1 MKLRRS
7 VVSAALAAALFVSAS
22 AAQPQTTTLLL
33 RSAFD
38 ARHTSSKAIEIFKA
52 EAERRSRGSIQVELN
67 TATDVVSTRAV
78 LDDVR
83 IQNIFGTWILT
94 SHMAHLIPEMGALGL
109 PYLFDNYD
117 QIARALKG
125 PVGAAIEA
133 RLAAKGFTLL
143 GFMVYGAQNVMNAKR
158 PLRTL
163 DDFRGLKLRALPDE
177 THLATFRALGAN
189 AVGLDFKDL
198 AFALRQG
205 DIDGSENSYSII
217 YNFELYKY
225 GKYLSDS
232 AHVLDLIAFVVNRKA
247 FMSLQPEQQKAI
259 REAAAIALPP
269 QWKMVEAGEAEALA
283 KLEESGMQF
292 DPLPPETRVALRRAT
307 AAVVED
313 ARTRVGDEL
322 INSMLAASKSGR
334 ARATTTDTVG
344 RRDRQG
350 QISTKRN

>member
-1 MKLRRS
+1 MKLRHF
-7 VVSAALAAALFVSAS
+7 VVSAALAGAVLAFAE
-22 AAQPQTTTLLL
+22 AAQAQTTTLLL

-38 ARHTSSKAIEIFKA
+38 AQHTSSKAIEVFKA
-52 EAERRSRGSIQVELN
+52 EAEHRSGGSIQVELN
-67 TATDVVSTRAV
+67 TAKGVVSTKAV

-83 IQNIFGTWILT
+83 TQNVFGTWILT

-117 QIARALKG
+117 QVARALKG

-177 THLATFRALGAN
+177 THLTTFRALGAT

-198 AFALRQG
+198 EFALRQG
-205 DIDGSENSYSII
+205 DVDGSENSYSVI

-225 GKYLSDS
+225 AKYLSDT

-247 FMSLQPEQQKAI
+247 FMSLQPEQQKAL
-259 REAAAIALPP
+259 RDAAAIALPP
-269 QWKMVEAGEAEALA
+269 QWKMVESGEAEALA
-283 KLEESGMQF
+283 KLKEMGMQF

-307 AAVVED
+307 AVVVED
-313 ARTRVGDEL
+313 AKKRVGNEL
-322 INSMLAASKSGR
+322 IASMLAASKSDR
-334 ARATTTDTVG
+334 ARATTADTVG

-350 QISTKRN
+350 QIATKRN

>member
-7 VVSAALAAALFVSAS
+7 IAGAALAAAVLVCAP
-22 AAQPQTTTLLL
+22 AARAQPTTLLL
-33 RSAFD
+33 RSAFN
-38 ARHTSSKAIEIFKA
+38 AQHTSSKAIEIFKA
-52 EAERRSRGSIQVELN
+52 EAERRSGGSIQVELN
-67 TATDVVSTRAV
+67 TATGVVSTRAV

-83 IQNIFGTWILT
+83 TQNIFGTWILT

-117 QIARALKG
+117 QIGRALKG

-133 RLAAKGFTLL
+133 RLAAKGFTSL
-143 GFMVYGAQNVMNAKR
+143 GFMEYGAQNVMNAKR

-198 AFALRQG
+198 VFALQQG
-205 DIDGSENSYSII
+205 DVDGSENSYSII
-217 YNFELYKY
+217 YDFELYKY
-225 GKYLSDS
+225 AKYLSDS

-247 FMSLQPEQQKAI
+247 FMSLQPEQQKAL
-259 REAAAIALPP
+259 REAAAIAVPQ
-269 QWKMVEAGEAEALA
+269 QWKMVDAGEAEALA
-283 KLEESGMQF
+283 KLKEKGMQF

-307 AAVVED
+307 AAVIED
-313 ARTRVGDEL
+313 ARKRVGDEL
-322 INSMLAASKSGR
+322 IDSMLAASKSGR

-344 RRDRQG
+344 RRDGQR